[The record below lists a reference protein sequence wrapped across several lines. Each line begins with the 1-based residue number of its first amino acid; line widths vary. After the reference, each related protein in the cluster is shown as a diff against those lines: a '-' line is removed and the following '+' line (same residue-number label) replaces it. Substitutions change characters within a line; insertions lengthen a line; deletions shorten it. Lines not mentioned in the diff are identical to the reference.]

1 MSYRTGRRQFLQSV
15 AATATAATSGCQ
27 SPGESV
33 GMGPGEGATS
43 TGAPG
48 SPSSPATSAEPVGAP
63 SLSPEGSTSSSA
75 TGNPSQEP
83 GSSSGATSEPSS
95 QAPND
100 SSAEANDSSQA
111 VEETG
116 DSQDA
121 TDETAE
127 PDTSDDT
134 SDDTQDDTNPPPQL
148 TSPIGVALL
157 GLGSYARGQLA
168 PALQLTQHCR
178 LVGIVTGT
186 PSKVPMWQEQYGI
199 EDKNVYSYDNM
210 AELIDNPD
218 IHVVYIVT
226 PNHVHAQFAIA
237 AARAKKHVWCEKPM
251 AMNPEEC
258 QSIIDACRENGVQLC
273 IGYRLQHEPNTQTV
287 IEYAASKPF
296 GAIQEVDALAGFPGF
311 GAGDANVWRLKRA
324 MGGGALYDMGVYSIN
339 AARYAT
345 GEEPIRVSNARQWTE
360 RPDLFS
366 EVDEWTEFELE
377 FPSGVIAF
385 CRTSFGERLDSLDV
399 RCESGSYR
407 LAPMQAYTGVSGET
421 SDGTQLNQSIENQQ
435 AKQMDDDALAIIEQ
449 RAVLVPGEEGLRDV
463 RIVMAI
469 QQSASTG
476 EPVEL

>member
-1 MSYRTGRRQFLQSV
+1 MIVPRFVLG
-15 AATATAATSGCQ
+15 
-27 SPGESV
+27 
-33 GMGPGEGATS
+33 GPGYT
-43 TGAPG
+43 P
-48 SPSSPATSAEPVGAP
+48 PSEMVTRAIIGC
-63 SLSPEGSTSSSA
+63 
-75 TGNPSQEP
+75 GNMGQEHLQYNYGP
-83 GSSSGATSEPSS
+83 LLALCDAYSDRLARTMKR
-95 QAPND
+95 
-100 SSAEANDSSQA
+100 
-111 VEETG
+111 V
-116 DSQDA
+116 QDKGN
-121 TDETAE
+121 TDVKAYRDFREV
-127 PDTSDDT
+127 
-134 SDDTQDDTNPPPQL
+134 L
-148 TSPIGVALL
+148 K
-157 GLGSYARGQLA
+157 R
-168 PALQLTQHCR
+168 
-178 LVGIVTGT
+178 
-186 PSKVPMWQEQYGI
+186 
-199 EDKNVYSYDNM
+199 
-210 AELIDNPD
+210 PD
-218 IHVVYIVT
+218 IDVVHIVT
-226 PNHVHAQFAIA
+226 PPHWHAAMSIMA
-237 AARAKKHVWCEKPM
+237 AEAGKDVWCEKPM